1 MVHNINSLAAH
12 WQAANRYGSVALE
25 GTNEKAVTRCKYFE
39 KTFSIINKILTR
51 LFCRKPPPFYFER
64 NAGGSSPDFL
74 RSWAQ
79 EFIHCLFKKKFK
91 QHFLHLAKTHQT

>member
-12 WQAANRYGSVALE
+12 WQAAKRYGSVALE

-51 LFCRKPPPFYFER
+51 LFFTENP
-64 NAGGSSPDFL
+64 
-74 RSWAQ
+74 
-79 EFIHCLFKKKFK
+79 H
-91 QHFLHLAKTHQT
+91 HFALKETLVVLHLTS